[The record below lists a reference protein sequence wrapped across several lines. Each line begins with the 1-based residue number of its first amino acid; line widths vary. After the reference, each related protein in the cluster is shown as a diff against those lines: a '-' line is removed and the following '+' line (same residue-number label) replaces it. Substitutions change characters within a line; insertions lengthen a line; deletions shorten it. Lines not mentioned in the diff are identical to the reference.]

1 MRYGVPYQ
9 GNKSPIADWL
19 AEQIP
24 SAENFYD
31 MFAGG
36 FAVTHRMVLERRHRR
51 FFANDINALSC
62 RLFSDCVNGR
72 APKARWVSHEDFD
85 RLKTTDGYAACCFS
99 FGSDWQSYIYSSV
112 LEPLKRALHHA
123 IVDLDFTETDALGI
137 DLHYI
142 AERPTIHARMLAVRK
157 VVKNRG
163 GELQHLE
170 RLQNLERLESFERLQ
185 NLTRLN
191 TLDRLDSLAITT
203 GDYRDVRIEQNSIIY
218 CDPPYNGTH
227 GYGCRSFDHQAFY
240 DWCRQQNELV
250 LVSEYQMPDDFETVS
265 SKDRMDSKGANTR
278 IVAKERLFI
287 RKDQREMY
295 YDLNPTLF

>member
-85 RLKTTDGYAACCFS
+85 RLKMTDGYAACCFS

-191 TLDRLDSLAITT
+191 TLDRFDSLAITSRTQSSIATRRIRVRTATDAGLSTTRPFTT
-203 GDYRDVRIEQNSIIY
+203 GAGSRANWS
-218 CDPPYNGTH
+218 
-227 GYGCRSFDHQAFY
+227 SF
-240 DWCRQQNELV
+240 
-250 LVSEYQMPDDFETVS
+250 P
-265 SKDRMDSKGANTR
+265 NTR
-278 IVAKERLFI
+278 CRMTLKPYRESTEWIAKERTPALSQ
-287 RKDQREMY
+287 RKDY
-295 YDLNPTLF
+295 LSAKTSGKCITT